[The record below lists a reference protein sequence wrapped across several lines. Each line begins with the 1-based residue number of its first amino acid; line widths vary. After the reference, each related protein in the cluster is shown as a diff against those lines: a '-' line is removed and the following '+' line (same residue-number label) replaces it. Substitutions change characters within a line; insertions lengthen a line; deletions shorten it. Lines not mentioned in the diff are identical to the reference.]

1 MGANLTEGPSEV
13 VSLKPSTSRLGDLV
27 HRHSRAL
34 TVVYMT
40 EPIQIHSDVEEPT
53 WSCVVTIN
61 GYVRSSVAGRQ
72 SRQESME
79 AAAKEALEFLAQ
91 LGYQ

>member
-1 MGANLTEGPSEV
+1 
-13 VSLKPSTSRLGDLV
+13 
-27 HRHSRAL
+27 
-34 TVVYMT
+34 MT
-40 EPIQIHSDVEEPT
+40 EPVQSHPDIEEPTEEPT

-61 GYVRSSVAGRQ
+61 GHVRGSVTGKR

-79 AAAKEALEFLAQ
+79 TAAKEALAFLSQ